1 MQSDEVYECAGCGGE
16 VSIIEARWLP
26 EDIRRIIDPRPY
38 CCIICF
44 EQANQIKEL
53 KMMEADEATTGD
65 WLRQLSKVVDSKD
78 RQIREQAQ
86 VINNMTHNRLVVGW
100 LHPNTKR
107 FIYDDV
113 KKHAIKIG
121 SKSAIEYR
129 GYTTPVFIQLK
140 KP

>member
-1 MQSDEVYECAGCGGE
+1 
-16 VSIIEARWLP
+16 
-26 EDIRRIIDPRPY
+26 
-38 CCIICF
+38 
-44 EQANQIKEL
+44 
-53 KMMEADEATTGD
+53 MMEADEATTGD